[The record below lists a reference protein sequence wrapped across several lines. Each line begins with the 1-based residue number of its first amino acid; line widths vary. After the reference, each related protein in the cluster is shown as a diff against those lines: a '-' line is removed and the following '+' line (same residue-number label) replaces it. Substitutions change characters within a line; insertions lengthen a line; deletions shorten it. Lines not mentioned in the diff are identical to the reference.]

1 MDNNQTRFSQ
11 RVLSWLLSTL
21 LATQPLLPAVAA
33 TVTPTGNTQ
42 MDKAGNGVPVVNI
55 ATPIGAGISHNKYN
69 NYNVGK
75 EGLILNNATGKL
87 NQTQLGGLIQ
97 SNPNLKAGQ
106 EARGII
112 NEVTGANRSQ
122 LQGYTEVAG
131 KAANVIVANPY
142 GITCNG
148 CGFINTP
155 NVTLTTGKPVMNAD
169 GNLQSFDVTK
179 GSITIEGQGLDG
191 SLSDSISILTRA
203 TDINASLHAKD
214 LTVIAGANRIT
225 ADGRVSA
232 LKGEGDV
239 PKVAVDTGALGGM
252 YANRIRL
259 TSTESGVGVNLGNL
273 NARSGDIT
281 LNSAGKLALKDSL
294 ASGNTTVSGTDV
306 TLSGD
311 NKAGGN
317 LNVTGTTALT
327 LNQSRLVADKNL
339 ALSSSGQITQ
349 NGGELTAGQNATLS
363 AQRLNQTSGAVN
375 AAGNVTLTTTGDA
388 TLKGRTVAGKLLTV
402 STGSLNNSGTL
413 AAGTD
418 ATVNTGT
425 FNNTGTVQ
433 GNSLK
438 VTATGLTS
446 TGNLKSA
453 SALNINARDITL
465 SGETVADGTV
475 TVKSNRLTT
484 TATALTHRSCGRER
498 QRHHVVS
505 HQ

>member
-1 MDNNQTRFSQ
+1 
-11 RVLSWLLSTL
+11 
-21 LATQPLLPAVAA
+21 
-33 TVTPTGNTQ
+33 
-42 MDKAGNGVPVVNI
+42 
-55 ATPIGAGISHNKYN
+55 
-69 NYNVGK
+69 
-75 EGLILNNATGKL
+75 
-87 NQTQLGGLIQ
+87 
-97 SNPNLKAGQ
+97 
-106 EARGII
+106 
-112 NEVTGANRSQ
+112 
-122 LQGYTEVAG
+122 
-131 KAANVIVANPY
+131 
-142 GITCNG
+142 ITCNG

-191 SLSDSISILTRA
+191 SLSDSVSILTRA

-281 LNSAGKLALKDSL
+281 LNSAGKLVLKDSL

-311 NKAGGN
+311 NKAGDN

-349 NGGELTAGQNATLS
+349 NGGELTAGHNATLS
-363 AQRLNQTSGAVN
+363 AQRLNQTSAAVN

-388 TLKGRTVAGKLLTV
+388 TLKGHTVAGKTLTV

-418 ATVNTGT
+418 STVNTGT

-453 SALNINARDITL
+453 SALNINSRDITL
-465 SGETVADGTV
+465 SGETVADGSV
-475 TVKSNRLTT
+475 TVKGDRLTT
-484 TATALTHRSCGRER
+484 TSTAQTQGNSISVDVQNAQLDGIQAARDGFTLKASDSLTHSGKSSASTLNTESGHLSNSGTLTASALAINSTTVVNSGLIHGERTLALVSRLLDNRENG
-498 QRHHVVS
+498 VVYS
-505 HQ
+505 PAAISLSIPELKNAGIITSDAALSLSGAQLTNSGEVSGASLDVDYG

>member
-1 MDNNQTRFSQ
+1 M
-11 RVLSWLLSTL
+11 
-21 LATQPLLPAVAA
+21 
-33 TVTPTGNTQ
+33 
-42 MDKAGNGVPVVNI
+42 M
-55 ATPIGAGISHNKYN
+55 
-69 NYNVGK
+69 
-75 EGLILNNATGKL
+75 
-87 NQTQLGGLIQ
+87 
-97 SNPNLKAGQ
+97 
-106 EARGII
+106 
-112 NEVTGANRSQ
+112 
-122 LQGYTEVAG
+122 
-131 KAANVIVANPY
+131 VANPY

-191 SLSDSISILTRA
+191 SLSDSVSILTRA

-281 LNSAGKLALKDSL
+281 LNSAGKLVLKDSL

-327 LNQSRLVADKNL
+327 LNQSARWRIKIWRCPRPGRLPR
-339 ALSSSGQITQ
+339 
-349 NGGELTAGQNATLS
+349 TAGN
-363 AQRLNQTSGAVN
+363 
-375 AAGNVTLTTTGDA
+375 
-388 TLKGRTVAGKLLTV
+388 
-402 STGSLNNSGTL
+402 
-413 AAGTD
+413 
-418 ATVNTGT
+418 
-425 FNNTGTVQ
+425 
-433 GNSLK
+433 
-438 VTATGLTS
+438 
-446 TGNLKSA
+446 
-453 SALNINARDITL
+453 
-465 SGETVADGTV
+465 
-475 TVKSNRLTT
+475 
-484 TATALTHRSCGRER
+484 
-498 QRHHVVS
+498 
-505 HQ
+505 